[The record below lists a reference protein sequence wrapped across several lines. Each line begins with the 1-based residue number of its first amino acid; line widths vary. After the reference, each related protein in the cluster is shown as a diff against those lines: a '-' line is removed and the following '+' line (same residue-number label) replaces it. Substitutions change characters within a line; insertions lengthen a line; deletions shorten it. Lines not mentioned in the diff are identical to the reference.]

1 MAAGSETS
9 TARAL
14 NELDGTLYMYEY
26 DLSTVIEVQYLI
38 NCLNLINGKLI
49 IDKTTINGLI
59 YNNKCLFHRSCSTGF
74 ILMD

>member
-26 DLSTVIEVQYLI
+26 DLSTFIVVQYLI
-38 NCLNLINGKLI
+38 NFINLLDGKLQ
-49 IDKTTINGLI
+49 
-59 YNNKCLFHRSCSTGF
+59 
-74 ILMD
+74 